1 MTFTLP
7 ILSIGGSNQTNGSR
21 TIFNEPRDYI
31 CATYLHPPD
40 RDMSVNERSNEA
52 EIIRRINRRY
62 RIVSTKEN
70 KLIDAHDLKPR
81 MYNINKKEEREDS
94 LIITNLL
101 EIADTVEFPLES
113 ENSDAIDFS
122 NRSRRQLEDL
132 GYL

>member
-1 MTFTLP
+1 
-7 ILSIGGSNQTNGSR
+7 
-21 TIFNEPRDYI
+21 
-31 CATYLHPPD
+31 
-40 RDMSVNERSNEA
+40 MSVNERSNEA